1 MFFSD
6 LRRQVLLGN
15 AINATIKE
23 HNYSLDFNSFSDSLY
38 KKKQASDFPESDAEN
53 LRKKVR
59 AAFRRTYRRTKDE
72 KVRAACNN
80 CLADLGRWSFSE
92 LAERLSSVHK
102 ILLSKDSGYAAD
114 DAETRS
120 RLRKRVI
127 RFAKKHRIAADKAAL
142 ITDKPGRCGRSRGK
156 YAAIILIAVL
166 FAVLPAIC
174 FDIPFVFSVLL
185 FPPSIRAVSSAVYK
199 LRKNGKYAERFPAL
213 SAPPADFGILPIVI
227 CGNIEDGRR
236 LADRLECLY
245 LADNNSF
252 TEFCLFL
259 DYSDSPTRETDADA
273 FYLSDAAEAIEKLV
287 KKYGR
292 RFTLIVR
299 KREYDPKSGGFLGK
313 SGRVPIPYDF
323 SSLCK
328 NGSESC
334 DIYVG
339 TSDRLGSAHFALFL
353 PDGKS
358 LYDNF
363 AKKLVCLLFHPD
375 NMAVTENG
383 TVIGGYG
390 GFYIGSDLYRAP
402 FDTLFSDLGIGNPE
416 NAVVYNT
423 DALCKI
429 DISEKNNYCM
439 HEKLRFGYIG
449 QIKLLSTCQSDPRR
463 YFSLIF
469 SESSEHAS
477 ALRNRQKKRLKDR
490 WGIFRL
496 IFNCTRDM
504 SHAAIY
510 IIVMLSAILAAW
522 AQAVLIFFALSLYIF
537 QFAIGVFKSL
547 NRQKRTKSIVTE
559 TKKAFFAALFRISA
573 VPFSALCSISGFFIG
588 ISGIKKI
595 PKMSLP
601 FYIFFLSL
609 CETASGITVLLYGK
623 SIISSL
629 LGMCFIT
636 FSPIYLYLTKVKKT
650 LSVKKATHEKQ
661 IAGFAETSWSYFESF
676 NGNIAPAFR
685 SSPST
690 CSGSDY
696 TTPKVL
702 SGAML
707 AALSAY
713 DMKIIDVHTLFLYTS
728 NYLSFIEKIPKNDG
742 LPYCAY
748 YTESGEIY
756 GDTRVDIE
764 MCSFFICALA
774 VLKSAFE
781 HENFRIDGADG
792 LCERISDILC
802 RMNLKK
808 LFTDASNDPIVY
820 PAVCYAVANRKIPT
834 DIPAIVRNND
844 PDNTDG
850 AVMQLLFL
858 PIDLLSYTSDS
869 IGKCR
874 ILLEKHQRQIKSAK
888 MHFSGRSE
896 SSVGYIYPYYQ
907 FLCLPLSNGKAYENL
922 CGLSSIGAYGK
933 YGFFDRVYIGKSDC
947 FDIDR
952 INDSFHQAISV
963 IAADNCLNGMIIQKR
978 FMYDK
983 AMKAFIPFFS
993 RKVGDIPVIGS
1004 YGSDYSLRRVIRDR
1018 DTEKANSVP
1027 QFAVIAAE
1035 GGLSALVSSIGHFQ
1049 LIYRKKPINPAC
1061 FDRWDMSVLGE
1072 SIRITSIRDSA
1083 FDSFAYAENRID
1095 FSVGRL
1101 SVTLRPIEGVPAISV
1116 TISETDCSID
1126 FPFGKKIGD
1135 NIIFSNGVFI
1145 GWLALHGSF
1154 IITASDSIC
1163 GTELNLRC
1171 ARSAPCQPIACISS
1185 EYAGITSRLIAA
1197 SVFSFDGGKGSGT
1210 PEYEPYGDIVI
1221 DSSALTRRGC
1231 SEILESC
1238 AGYLSDKGFPVN
1250 LCFTDSHEAKRR
1262 PQTGMALKLS
1272 DNDSARQLPA
1282 DSSYSFRTFG
1292 GEKSSESKMRMY
1304 GDNNIVTHVGEHF
1317 LGYTEIMLNRKR
1329 QPLTPPPICSES
1341 LIIGEC
1347 LYTSDTHDIL
1357 KSSRLEATESCA
1369 VFYVDNNGCN
1379 FRISV
1384 GCSLSH
1390 RVKLILVEGERA
1402 CDVKMLVR
1410 PFGHETFPAEVEKST
1425 DGSTE
1430 LYRRQY
1436 DGMSVFCTRC
1446 EYADGSVC
1454 FILGGF
1460 YEDDIENHESIR
1472 SFFSEKTSVLAEFS
1486 AYAEDTR
1493 NMFGSITEER
1503 ICTPDSTRQAYLHAL
1518 WKSDCRLR
1526 DMIMFLPFSPDFLKK
1541 EILDYASG
1549 MSASGEYESEKLW
1562 LCISVG
1568 KYIEFTDDREIL
1580 SVTLPYSD
1588 DRYNESL
1595 YMHIIR
1601 ILEGTD
1607 NSSAIYKAAFTSI
1620 AGYISVPD
1628 FLSDVKKSVDGI
1640 PGDRGDIQRKIAFP
1654 AEDPYSLEYFF
1665 SHILC
1670 INFYPDRFVISPI
1683 GCNSH
1688 IKTRMIRNG
1697 TVYDIVIHPGAG
1709 NTITIDGVRSNEFV
1723 NNCFFYDKSRHLI
1736 EITVAKN
1743 EKRV

>member
-1 MFFSD
+1 MFFSE

-38 KKKQASDFPESDAEN
+38 EKKQTSDFPESDAEK

-59 AAFRRTYRRTKDE
+59 GVFRRTYRHTKDE
-72 KVRAACNN
+72 KVRMACDHS
-80 CLADLGRWSFSE
+80 LAELDCWSFSE
-92 LAERLSSVHK
+92 LAERLSSVHTV
-102 ILLSKDSGYAAD
+102 LLSKDREYAAD
-114 DAETRS
+114 DTETRNC
-120 RLRKRVI
+120 LRKNVI
-127 RFAKKHRIAADKAAL
+127 RFAKKHRIEADKAAL
-142 ITDKPGRCGRSRGK
+142 ITDKSGRRERSRVK
-156 YAAIILIAVL
+156 HAAIILIAVL

-185 FPPSIRAVSSAVYK
+185 FPPSVRMVSSAIYR
-199 LRKNGKYAERFPAL
+199 LRKNGKNAERFPAL
-213 SAPPADFGILPIVI
+213 SVPPADIGILPIVI

-245 LADNNSF
+245 LADDNSF

-259 DYSDSPTRETDADA
+259 DYSDSRTRETDADA

-292 RFTLIVR
+292 KFTLIVR

-313 SGRVPIPYDF
+313 SGRAPIPYDF

-328 NGSESC
+328 KKSESC

-339 TSDRLGSAHFALFL
+339 TPERLGSARFALFL

-375 NMAVTENG
+375 NMAVIENG
-383 TVIGGYG
+383 RVTDGYG

-416 NAVVYNT
+416 NAAVYNT

-429 DISEKNNYCM
+429 AVSEKNKFRM

-449 QIKLLSTCQSDPRR
+449 QIRLLSTCQSDPHR

-469 SESSEHAS
+469 SEAHEHAS
-477 ALRNRQKKRLKDR
+477 AFPNRQKKQRKDR
-490 WGIFRL
+490 GTVFRL
-496 IFNCTRDM
+496 MFKCIKDL

-510 IIVMLSAILAAW
+510 ITVMLSAILAAS
-522 AQAVLIFFALSLYIF
+522 AQTVLILFAVSLYIF
-537 QFAIGVFKSL
+537 QPAVGIFISL
-547 NRQKRTKSIVTE
+547 NKQKRTKSFANE
-559 TKKAFFAALFRISA
+559 TKTAFFAAIFRISA
-573 VPFSALCSISGFFIG
+573 IPFSAICSLSGFFIG

-595 PKMSLP
+595 PKISPPLHV
-601 FYIFFLSL
+601 FFLSL
-609 CETASGITVLLYGK
+609 CETASGIAMLLYGR
-623 SIISSL
+623 SILSFL
-629 LGMCFIT
+629 LGLFFIT
-636 FSPIYLYLTKVKKT
+636 FSPAYLYLTKVRKT
-650 LSVKKATHEKQ
+650 LSIKKPTREKQ

-685 SSPST
+685 DCSSTFSV
-690 CSGSDY
+690 SDY

-713 DMKIIDVHTLFLYTS
+713 DMKFIDVHTLFLYTS
-728 NYLSFIEKIPKNDG
+728 NYLSFIEKIPKSDG
-742 LPYCAY
+742 LPYRAY
-748 YTESGEIY
+748 YTDSGEIY
-756 GDTRVDIE
+756 GKACVDTG

-774 VLKSAFE
+774 TLKSAFE
-781 HENFRIDGADG
+781 HENFRIDGADA
-792 LCERISDILC
+792 LCERISGILC
-802 RMNLKK
+802 RMDLKK
-808 LFTDASNDPIVY
+808 LFADAYDDPMTY
-820 PAVCYAVANRKIPT
+820 PAVCYAASNRKIPT
-834 DIPAIVRNND
+834 DIPGSVRKKS
-844 PDNTDG
+844 PDNADG

-858 PIDLLSYTSDS
+858 PIDLLSYTEDS

-874 ILLEKHQRQIKSAK
+874 ISLKKQQRQIKGAK
-888 MHFSGRSE
+888 MRFPGSSE
-896 SSVGYIYPYYQ
+896 SQGDYIYPCYQ
-907 FLCLPLSNGKAYENL
+907 FLCLPLSNEKAYGNL

-933 YGFFDRVYIGKSDC
+933 YGFFDRIYIVKSDG
-947 FDIDR
+947 FDIER
-952 INDSFHQAISV
+952 VNDSFHQAISI

-983 AMKAFIPFFS
+983 AMQAFLPFFS
-993 RKVGDIPVIGS
+993 RRVGNIPGIDG
-1004 YGSDYSLRRVIRDR
+1004 YGADYSLHRTTGNPDSKKE
-1018 DTEKANSVP
+1018 DSVP
-1027 QFAVIAAE
+1027 QFAVIAAD
-1035 GGLSALVSSIGHFQ
+1035 GGLTALVSSIGHFQ

-1072 SIRITSIRDSA
+1072 SIRIPTVRKGA
-1083 FDSFAYAENRID
+1083 FDSFAYAENLID
-1095 FSVGRL
+1095 FSVGGL

-1116 TISETDCSID
+1116 TLSEKECPID
-1126 FPFGKKIGD
+1126 FPFGKSIGE

-1145 GWLALHGSF
+1145 GRLALHGCF
-1154 IITASDSIC
+1154 IITASDSI
-1163 GTELNLRC
+1163 GGAESNLRR
-1171 ARSAPCQPIACISS
+1171 ARSAPCQQTACISD

-1197 SVFSFDGGKGSGT
+1197 TVFSFDGGKGSGNAG
-1210 PEYEPYGDIVI
+1210 YEPYGDICI
-1221 DSSALTRRGC
+1221 DSSALTRSGC

-1238 AGYLSDKGFPVN
+1238 AGYLSDKGFPIN
-1250 LCFTDSHEAKRR
+1250 LCFADNMEAKRC
-1262 PQTGMALKLS
+1262 PQTGMSLKLS
-1272 DNDSARQLPA
+1272 DSDSARQLPT
-1282 DSSYSFRTFG
+1282 DNSYRFRTFG
-1292 GEKSSESKMRMY
+1292 GEMSSKVKMRMY
-1304 GDNNIVTHVGEHF
+1304 GGDGIVTHIGEHF

-1329 QPLTPPPICSES
+1329 RPLTPPPICSEF
-1341 LIIGEC
+1341 LIIGER
-1347 LYTSDTHDIL
+1347 LYTSDTYDIL
-1357 KSSRLEATESCA
+1357 EASRMEATESCA
-1369 VFYVDNNGCN
+1369 VFYVDNNGYN

-1390 RVKLILVEGERA
+1390 RVKLILIEGEKA
-1402 CDVKMLVR
+1402 NDVKMLFR

-1425 DGSTE
+1425 VENTE
-1430 LYRRQY
+1430 LYRRKS
-1436 DGMSVFCTRC
+1436 DGMNVFCSRC
-1446 EYADGSVC
+1446 EYDDGSIC
-1454 FILGGF
+1454 LILGGF
-1460 YEDDIENHESIR
+1460 YENNTENHEYINDI
-1472 SFFSEKTSVLAEFS
+1472 FSEKRAVLTEFS

-1493 NMFGSITEER
+1493 TMFGNITEER

-1518 WKSDCRLR
+1518 WMSDCRLR
-1526 DMIMFLPFSPDFLKK
+1526 DLIPFLPFSPDFLKK

-1549 MSASGEYESEKLW
+1549 MSPSGEYESEKLW

-1568 KYIEFTDDREIL
+1568 KYIDFTDDREIL
-1580 SVTLPYSD
+1580 SATLPYSD

-1607 NSSAIYKAAFTSI
+1607 SSSAIYKAASAAI
-1620 AGYISVPD
+1620 AGYISVPGSA
-1628 FLSDVKKSVDGI
+1628 SDIKRSIDGTACD
-1640 PGDRGDIQRKIAFP
+1640 PGDTRRKIVFP

-1670 INFYPDRFVISPI
+1670 IKFYPDRFVISPTR
-1683 GCNSH
+1683 CNGHVSAH
-1688 IKTRMIRNG
+1688 LVKNG
-1697 TVYDIVIHPGAG
+1697 TVYDIVIHPGSK
-1709 NTITIDGVRSNEFV
+1709 NTVTIDGIRSNEFV